1 MIDYREV
8 TFPPSPVDV
17 HAPPSCI
24 CGYGDCCVCPTT
36 EKALRAILHADLK
49 MTEEQREWC
58 KREIDKVEG
67 HGRNDY
73 IDADDST
80 IAGGVL
86 NAWVD
91 YARDKG
97 LL

>member
-1 MIDYREV
+1 MTQV
-8 TFPPSPVDV
+8 TLPPSPLDAL
-17 HAPPSCI
+17 APDRCL
-24 CGYGDCCVCPTT
+24 CGYGECCVCPDT
-36 EKALRAILHADLK
+36 ERALRFVIYTPGATMND
-49 MTEEQREWC
+49 EQREWC

-67 HGRNDY
+67 HGRHDY